1 MSTNQNRLT
10 LTIDVFEKAKQKA
23 LALPSLTPPE
33 LVEAILGEFGRDLE
47 YMSESADDYQLV
59 RAADSAPLQDDLAL
73 GAQQVR
79 DGESLALVERGGLQP
94 PGTSVPSRSR
104 HIYLRDTAGGKLYKL
119 PWLPAIIGR
128 PDEKKTHNSLLA
140 VDLSVYA
147 TGLRVSRRHAQ
158 IVEESGQYVVE
169 SLARN
174 NPTIVLRDGQGPVT
188 LDGQRYQLRHGDTIR
203 LQHSELSFKFIIR
216 EGR

>member
-1 MSTNQNRLT
+1 MSTTQSRLT

-33 LVEAILGEFGRDLE
+33 LVEAILGEFARDLE

-59 RAADSAPLQDDLAL
+59 RAADSAPLQDEQPL
-73 GAQQVR
+73 GGQVR

-104 HIYLRDTAGGKLYKL
+104 HLYLRDTAGGKLYKL

-128 PDEKKTHNSLLA
+128 PDEKKAHNTMLA

-158 IVEESGQYVVE
+158 IVEESGLYVVE

-174 NPTIVLRDGQGPVT
+174 NPTIVLRDGQAPVA